1 MKRFHAPYDLDQYP
15 VAATFGR
22 LALAVVVTGTMAA
35 ALATAGP
42 GNGYQAPETWAAVH
56 RPDVVRVQL
65 PKVQVLGERA
75 DGQSVAAVSCPKGA

>member
-22 LALAVVVTGTMAA
+22 LALALVVTGTTAA

-42 GNGYQAPETWAAVH
+42 GNGYLAPEAWAAVH
-56 RPDVVRVQL
+56 RADVARVTL
-65 PKVQVLGERA
+65 PKVEVVGRRGE
-75 DGQSVAAVSCPKGA
+75 SVAAVSCPKGA